1 MGLQDRFRKSNRK
14 HRQIGRKTVVGYER
28 RRCSLSVVD
37 DELELGSVGD
47 SFGVQ
52 EHVVGKFVV
61 GHEQFVV
68 ECGQAVVEHEQFVD
82 KWSVVDDK
90 LAAEVGKLVAAV
102 VDRLLVEGGIAVESG
117 MFSVDKPAVGML
129 QVQ

>member
-1 MGLQDRFRKSNRK
+1 MYL
-14 HRQIGRKTVVGYER
+14 
-28 RRCSLSVVD
+28 
-37 DELELGSVGD
+37 ELESVGD

-61 GHEQFVV
+61 GHEQFAVEHEQFVV
-68 ECGQAVVEHEQFVD
+68 ERGQVVVEHEQFVD

-90 LAAEVGKLVAAV
+90 PAAEVGKLVAVV